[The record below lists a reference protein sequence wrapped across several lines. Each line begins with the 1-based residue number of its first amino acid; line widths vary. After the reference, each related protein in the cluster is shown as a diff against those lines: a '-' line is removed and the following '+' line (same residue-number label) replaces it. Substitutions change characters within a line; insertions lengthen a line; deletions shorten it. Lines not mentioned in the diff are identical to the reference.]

1 MEPIPKLFFKLFFN
15 VHHFLKSL
23 LNLLQYR
30 FCFMFRFLGR
40 EACRI
45 LTPRSGVQPAAPALE
60 GGVLT
65 AGPPG
70 KSPTVQLFSIAA
82 LLHSAVGIGFLLFV
96 SSKVNICEEPHFLS
110 HDFQVSDT
118 IS

>member
-1 MEPIPKLFFKLFFN
+1 
-15 VHHFLKSL
+15 
-23 LNLLQYR
+23 
-30 FCFMFRFLGR
+30 MFRFLGR

-45 LTPRSGVQPAAPALE
+45 LTPRSGVKPSAPALE

-65 AGPPG
+65 TGG
-70 KSPTVQLFSIAA
+70 TSPTVKLFSIAA
-82 LLHSAVGIGFLLFV
+82 LLHGAVGTGFLLFV